1 MEVCKRLEKKMKQ
14 FNTITSLVN
23 IGLVTSIVTAGGV
36 STVVFVRNVDLFF
49 DILLSRF
56 SLTFF
61 NAKVVT
67 QNSFIF
73 TIKQGKRFVIS

>member
-23 IGLVTSIVTAGGV
+23 IGLVTSRVTAGGV
-36 STVVFVRNVDLFF
+36 STAVFVRNVDLLF

-56 SLTFF
+56 SLTFS

-67 QNSFIF
+67 ENSFIF

>member
-1 MEVCKRLEKKMKQ
+1 MKQ

>member
-1 MEVCKRLEKKMKQ
+1 MKQ

-56 SLTFF
+56 SLTFS